1 MDIEKKILI
10 ENVLFNAISAF
21 FHDCDNKEKR
31 EQYIKEYTIRFC
43 EVYDL
48 NTVEV
53 IEILK
58 GIIER
63 QKKTGF
69 RPFPNYEKDTLDKII
84 FGNKKAT
91 ESTSLEEK

>member
-10 ENVLFNAISAF
+10 ENVLFDAISAF
-21 FHDCDNKEKR
+21 LHDCDDKEKR
-31 EQYIKEYTIRFC
+31 EKYIKEYTIRFC
-43 EVYDL
+43 DVYNL
-48 NTVEV
+48 NPVEV

-69 RPFPNYEKDTLDKII
+69 RPFPHYEKDTLDKII
-84 FGNKKAT
+84 LGDKKDD
-91 ESTSLEEK
+91 EPSSLEEK